1 MMNAWCYVKSEY
13 FSPCCLVRVVCCEL
27 SSCGV
32 AKTIIIHVDETTVA
46 RVRHGTCDARGSW
59 KRIPWSFASLGG
71 LNPQSTW
78 HRPRPGPKLA
88 PSVHTGRACTATDS
102 ARKDPRSEEQEM
114 PMCEKSQFRTWHMLV
129 WSIFVPI
136 KVKIGEN
143 WCTQS
148 WRHMEKMDNIS
159 IAQFCLLYTSPSPRD

>member
-71 LNPQSTW
+71 FEPPEHVTQTSARAQTCTQCS
-78 HRPRPGPKLA
+78 HG
-88 PSVHTGRACTATDS
+88 PSVHRNRQREKRPAVGRARNADV
-102 ARKDPRSEEQEM
+102 RKKSISYMAYVSLKYLRSHQ
-114 PMCEKSQFRTWHMLV
+114 
-129 WSIFVPI
+129 
-136 KVKIGEN
+136 GEN
-143 WCTQS
+143 WRKLVYAELKTHGKDGQYFYCP
-148 WRHMEKMDNIS
+148 IS
-159 IAQFCLLYTSPSPRD
+159 RPSR